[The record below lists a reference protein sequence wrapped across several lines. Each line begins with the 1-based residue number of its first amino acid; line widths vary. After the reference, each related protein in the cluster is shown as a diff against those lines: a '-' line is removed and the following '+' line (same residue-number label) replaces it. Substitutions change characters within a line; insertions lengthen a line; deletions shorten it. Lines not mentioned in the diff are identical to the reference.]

1 MLCPTSLPQKDTDP
15 SSCFRLCNFAFVRRS
30 IFALFLCA
38 LFSPFFLP
46 FRAVFAFLYAVFAF
60 WVLPPCCSRLCRL
73 SLVRC
78 SRLFGPSCV
87 LPFWALLCA
96 LFLPLWSFLCA
107 FFAFVVLPVVAAAA
121 FLVLSWCAVSGFWFF
136 LGLFSPLWSFLR
148 AVLTFVILPWCAVLF
163 FLVVSLY
170 PVLIFFFLCLLSPP
184 LCFLSFQ
191 KHCNL
196 HLLFGHFLLVT
207 KQNNYAA
214 NTPVRRRF

>member
-1 MLCPTSLPQKDTDP
+1 MLCPISLPQKDTDP
-15 SSCFRLCNFAFVRRS
+15 SSCFRLCNFAFVCRS
-30 IFALFLCA
+30 IFAFFLCA

-87 LPFWALLCA
+87 RCSCLFGPSVCCFCLCGR
-96 LFLPLWSFLCA
+96 
-107 FFAFVVLPVVAAAA
+107 FFAFVVLPVVAATA

-163 FLVVSLY
+163 CLAVSLY

-191 KHCNL
+191 KDCNL

-207 KQNNYAA
+207 KQNNYVA